1 MQKTQ
6 VQSLIQEDLL
16 EKKMET
22 HSSILAWEIPQKEE
36 SDSVTVHGV
45 TKQSDMTEKL
55 NSNNITFNNIYSVQF
70 ISVQS
75 ISCVH
80 LFTTPW
86 TAAHQASLSITNS
99 QSLLKLI
106 STKSV
111 MPSNYLIL
119 SRSLPLPSSIFH
131 SIRVLSNES
140 GLHIRWPKCQ
150 SFSFS
155 ISSSNEYSG
164 LISFR
169 MD

>member
-22 HSSILAWEIPQKEE
+22 HSSILAWEIPQKED

-99 QSLLKLI
+99 QSLLKLVSI
-106 STKSV
+106 ESV
-111 MPSNYLIL
+111 MPSIHLIL
-119 SRSLPLPSSIFH
+119 CHPLLLPPQSFP
-131 SIRVLSNES
+131 ES
-140 GLHIRWPKCQ
+140 GSFPVNQFFASGGQ
-150 SFSFS
+150 SIGVSAS
-155 ISSSNEYSG
+155 TSVLPMNIQ
-164 LISFR
+164 
-169 MD
+169 D